1 MVVFMTEHFAFEM
14 PVSLPKNIIVT
25 NHPFRQGKQRKYGK
39 VTCKWTD
46 NLSEGPLRRTSSRF
60 MLLAMIDSGIIFCL
74 GIMFRML
81 CLLFSR
87 FRLESYADG

>member
-1 MVVFMTEHFAFEM
+1 MVFMTEHFAFEM

-25 NHPFRQGKQRKYGK
+25 NYPFRQGEQRKYGK

-46 NLSEGPLRRTSSRF
+46 NLSEGPLSRTSSRF